1 MNSMVENPS
10 RSWPVEIGRE
20 AAQRDFF
27 EPFVDEHVVA
37 RFLQISPRKVV
48 EMARKKELPAHPI
61 GRRRRKWRFR
71 MSEIDAH
78 FSLRDQTAASV
89 TMSPAVPGAQER
101 KKHLG

>member
-1 MNSMVENPS
+1 MNSMVENAS
-10 RSWPVEIGRE
+10 RSGPVEIGLH
-20 AAQRDFF
+20 ADQRNFF
-27 EPFVDEHVVA
+27 EPFVDEHVIA

-48 EMARKKELPAHPI
+48 EMARKQELPAHPI
-61 GRRRRKWRFR
+61 GHSRRKWRFR

-78 FSLRDQTAASV
+78 FSLRDQTAAGV